1 MHQGDVFLVN
11 ILQERFI
18 QMCYTQYQKSKGGC
32 SVGREER
39 TVRFDHD
46 LQIEAY
52 RFEGI
57 MQKFPNHF
65 HEYYVIGYIESGQR
79 RLSCKN
85 KDYLIGTGDVI
96 FFNPLDNHACES
108 VDNQTLDY
116 RCLNIKPEV
125 MRKVTKEITGQ
136 DYLPS
141 FSSPVAHRSGQAQ
154 LLHHLHQMIMDEV
167 IDLEKEETFYFFIQ
181 QLIKEYAEANT
192 DTEPIAIKQEIEHV
206 CHYLEV
212 HYADQITLDHLAKIA
227 NMNKY
232 SLLRSFTRIRGIT
245 PYRYL
250 QTVRIS
256 EAKKRLEQGIRP
268 LDAAIETGF
277 VDQSHFSKFFM
288 EFIGL
293 TPGQY
298 RDIFIQNPY

>member
-1 MHQGDVFLVN
+1 MGQ
-11 ILQERFI
+11 
-18 QMCYTQYQKSKGGC
+18 
-32 SVGREER
+32 EER
-39 TVRFDHD
+39 TVCFDHN

-65 HEYYVIGYIESGQR
+65 HEYYVIGFIESGQR

-85 KDYLIGTGDVI
+85 KEYVIGTGDLI

-108 VDNQTLDY
+108 IDNETLDY
-116 RCLNIKPEV
+116 RCLNIKPEI
-125 MRKVTKEITGQ
+125 MRKITKEVTGQ

-141 FSSPVAHRSGQAQ
+141 FTSPVACRSEQAKLLYNLHR
-154 LLHHLHQMIMDEV
+154 MIMDE
-167 IDLEKEETFYFFIQ
+167 IEDFEKEETCYFLFQ
-181 QLIKEYAEANT
+181 HLIEEYTEAID
-192 DTEPIAIKQEIEHV
+192 DTERRVVKLEIESV
-206 CHYLEV
+206 CNYLEV
-212 HYADQITLDHLAKIA
+212 HYAEHIALDDLAKIA

-250 QTVRIS
+250 QTVRIN
-256 EAKKRLEQGIRP
+256 EAKKRLERGVKP
-268 LDAAIETGF
+268 LDAAIESGF
-277 VDQSHFSKFFM
+277 VDQSHFSNFFM

-298 RDIFIQNPY
+298 RDIFIKNDK

>member
-1 MHQGDVFLVN
+1 M
-11 ILQERFI
+11 
-18 QMCYTQYQKSKGGC
+18 
-32 SVGREER
+32 GREER
-39 TVRFDHD
+39 TVCFDYD

-65 HEYYVIGYIESGQR
+65 HEYYVIGFIESGQR
-79 RLSCKN
+79 RLFSKN
-85 KDYLIGTGDVI
+85 KEYVIGTGDII
-96 FFNPLDNHACES
+96 FFNPMDNHACES
-108 VDNQTLDY
+108 IDNEKLDY
-116 RCLNIKPEV
+116 RCLNIKPEI

-141 FSSPVAHRSGQAQ
+141 FASPVAYRSEKAH
-154 LLHHLHQMIMDEV
+154 LLQKLHQMIMDE
-167 IDLEKEETFYFFIQ
+167 ISDLEKEETFYILIQ
-181 QLIKEYAEANT
+181 QLIEEYTEAIK
-192 DTEPIAIKQEIEHV
+192 DTEPRAINQDVENV
-206 CHYLEV
+206 CHYLEE
-212 HYADQITLDHLAKIA
+212 HYAEHIALDDLAKIA

-232 SLLRSFTRIRGIT
+232 SLLRSFTRMKGIT

-250 QTVRIS
+250 QTVRIN
-256 EAKKRLEQGIRP
+256 EAKKRLGQGVKP

-277 VDQSHFSKFFM
+277 VDQSHLSNFFV

-298 RDIFIQNPY
+298 RDIFK

>member
-1 MHQGDVFLVN
+1 MGQ
-11 ILQERFI
+11 
-18 QMCYTQYQKSKGGC
+18 
-32 SVGREER
+32 EER

-65 HEYYVIGYIESGQR
+65 HEYYVIGFIESGQR

-85 KDYLIGTGDVI
+85 KEYVIGTGDLI
-96 FFNPLDNHACES
+96 LFNPLDNHACES
-108 VDNQTLDY
+108 IDNEALDY
-116 RCLNIKPEV
+116 RCLNIKPEI

-141 FSSPVAHRSGQAQ
+141 FASPVACRIEQAQ
-154 LLHHLHQMIMDEV
+154 LLYNLHQMIMDE
-167 IDLEKEETFYFFIQ
+167 IEDFEKEETFYFLIQ
-181 QLIKEYAEANT
+181 HLIEEYTEAIG
-192 DTEPIAIKQEIEHV
+192 DTEPRAVKSEIENV
-206 CHYLEV
+206 CHYLEA
-212 HYADQITLDHLAKIA
+212 HYAEHIALDDLAKIA

-232 SLLRSFTRIRGIT
+232 SLLRTFTRIRGIT

-250 QTVRIS
+250 QTVRIN
-256 EAKKRLEQGIRP
+256 EAKKRLERGVKP
-268 LDAAIETGF
+268 LDAAIESGF
-277 VDQSHFSKFFM
+277 VDQSHFSHFFM

-298 RDIFIQNPY
+298 RDIFIQNNK

>member
-1 MHQGDVFLVN
+1 
-11 ILQERFI
+11 
-18 QMCYTQYQKSKGGC
+18 MCYINYQKSKGG
-32 SVGREER
+32 VHMGQEER
-39 TVRFDHD
+39 TVRFDYD

-65 HEYYVIGYIESGQR
+65 HEYYVIGFIESGQR

-85 KDYLIGTGDVI
+85 EEYVIGTGDII

-108 VDNQTLDY
+108 IDNEKLDY
-116 RCLNIKPEV
+116 RCLNIKPEI

-141 FSSPVAHRSGQAQ
+141 FASPVACRSEKAQ
-154 LLHHLHQMIMDEV
+154 LLHNLHQMIMDE
-167 IDLEKEETFYFFIQ
+167 ITDFEKEETFYFLIQ
-181 QLIKEYAEANT
+181 QLIEEYSEAIE
-192 DTEPIAIKQEIEHV
+192 DTEPRAIKQEIENV

-212 HYADQITLDHLAKIA
+212 HYAEHIALDDLAKIA

-232 SLLRSFTRIRGIT
+232 SLLRSFTQIRGIT

-250 QTVRIS
+250 QTVRIN
-256 EAKKRLEQGIRP
+256 EAKKRLEHGVKP

-277 VDQSHFSKFFM
+277 VDQSHFSNFFM
-288 EFIGL
+288 GFIGL

-298 RDIFIQNPY
+298 RDIFIQNEK